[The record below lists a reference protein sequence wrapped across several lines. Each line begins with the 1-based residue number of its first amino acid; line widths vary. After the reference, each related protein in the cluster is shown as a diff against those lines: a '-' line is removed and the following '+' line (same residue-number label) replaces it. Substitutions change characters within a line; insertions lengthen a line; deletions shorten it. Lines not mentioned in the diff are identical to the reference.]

1 MPQTNKSDKWF
12 IRITAPW
19 SHIETKI
26 LELQGWIDFKS
37 YAIGY
42 HIGNKTKKP
51 HAHIAII
58 MAKELQQQSM
68 NVRIKKVFDVSKS
81 DFASKVWDGSNKVL
95 SYLYHDKEGK
105 VEFHK
110 MDLTPEQVAAIKQVA
125 EVYEGIVT
133 DAKEKASTRIPDKVL
148 QVIADSG
155 KTWSPREIARYI
167 YSEVSKGT
175 WHSPGPMMDRYV
187 EEILVRQTGG
197 DEYVDYL
204 TDKFMAKWAR

>member
-19 SHIETKI
+19 SHIETKV
-26 LELQGWIDFKS
+26 LEIQGWIDVKG

-42 HIGNKTKKP
+42 HIGNRTGKA
-51 HAHIAII
+51 HAHIALE
-58 MAKELQQQSM
+58 MAKELQQQSI
-68 NVRIKKVFDVSKS
+68 NARIKKAFDVEKGN
-81 DFASKVWDGSNKVL
+81 FATKVWDGSHKVL

-110 MDLTPEQVAAIKQVA
+110 MELTPEQLAAIKQLA
-125 EVYEGIVT
+125 EVYEGIVI

-148 QVIADSG
+148 EAIAESG
-155 KTWSPREIARYI
+155 KTWGPREIVHYI
-167 YSEVSKGT
+167 YSEVRKGT
-175 WHSPGPMMDRYV
+175 WYSPGPMMTRYV

-197 DEYVDYL
+197 EDYLDYL
-204 TDKFMAKWAR
+204 TDKFMERWR